1 MALDDID
8 DPVSAFDIMIESVD
22 SMAAVMNL
30 NVLDETRSSMTRQT
44 IDHYRQRA
52 RDVSVRRSQGQ

>member
-1 MALDDID
+1 
-8 DPVSAFDIMIESVD
+8 VD

>member
-1 MALDDID
+1 MALDDIQ

-22 SMAAVMNL
+22 SMAAAL
-30 NVLDETRSSMTRQT
+30 SLSVLDETRSSMTRQT

-52 RDVSVRRSQGQ
+52 RDVSFRRSHGQ

>member
-22 SMAAVMNL
+22 GMAAVMNL
-30 NVLDETRSSMTRQT
+30 SVLDETRSSMTRQT

-52 RDVSVRRSQGQ
+52 RDVSFRRSQGQ